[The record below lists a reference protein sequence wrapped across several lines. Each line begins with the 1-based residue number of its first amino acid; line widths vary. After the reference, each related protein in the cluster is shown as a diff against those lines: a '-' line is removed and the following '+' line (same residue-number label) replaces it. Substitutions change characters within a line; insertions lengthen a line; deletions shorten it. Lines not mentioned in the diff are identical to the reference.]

1 MKQLLI
7 TGANR
12 GIGLEFTKQ
21 YLANGFRVYATYREE
36 PGPSLAAL
44 ACDNLTLLALDV
56 AHDDSI
62 EALKTQLKGIDFD
75 LIINNAGVFG
85 PNTQSFGSV
94 TRQAWLD
101 TLNVNSVAPLLLAQ
115 ALHENLIARKGT
127 FAVLS
132 SRLGSIEENDNGNL
146 YIYRTSKTAVNQVVK
161 SLSLDLYVLGI
172 SVIAL
177 HPGWVR
183 TDMGGPNGSIDTQTS
198 VNGLRQVLD
207 KVNLAHTGSFINYD
221 GSKVAW

>member
-132 SRLGSIEENDNGNL
+132 SRLGSVEENDNGNL

>member
-62 EALKTQLKGIDFD
+62 EA
-75 LIINNAGVFG
+75 
-85 PNTQSFGSV
+85 
-94 TRQAWLD
+94 
-101 TLNVNSVAPLLLAQ
+101 
-115 ALHENLIARKGT
+115 
-127 FAVLS
+127 
-132 SRLGSIEENDNGNL
+132 
-146 YIYRTSKTAVNQVVK
+146 
-161 SLSLDLYVLGI
+161 
-172 SVIAL
+172 
-177 HPGWVR
+177 
-183 TDMGGPNGSIDTQTS
+183 
-198 VNGLRQVLD
+198 
-207 KVNLAHTGSFINYD
+207 
-221 GSKVAW
+221 